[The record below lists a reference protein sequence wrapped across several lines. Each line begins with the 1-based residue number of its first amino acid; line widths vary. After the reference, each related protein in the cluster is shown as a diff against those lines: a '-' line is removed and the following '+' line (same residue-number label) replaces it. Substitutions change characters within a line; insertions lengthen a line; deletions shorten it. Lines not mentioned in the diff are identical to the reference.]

1 VSLLLKD
8 VQPVNLISLIPA
20 TGALALAGL
29 PMVASAA
36 AEVPDT
42 VATVI
47 VSANR
52 VATPADQVA
61 ASVTVI
67 DAATLQLRQ
76 TVAVADV
83 LAQTPGVNVVR
94 NGGPGQ
100 TTTVHIRGA
109 ETEQTVVV
117 VDGIRVNDPASPGG
131 GYDFSNLLV
140 GDIDRIEVLR
150 GPASTLWGADAI
162 GGVISITTARPT
174 AALSGSAT
182 AEAGSLDTRSVHASA
197 AGAMDRLTWRIGGGY
212 YQTSGVSAFDSRLG
226 GHERDGSLNASG
238 AGQLGV
244 RLTDWASLDLRYAHV
259 ATKTAFD
266 GYPPPLYAYAD
277 TGEYG
282 LTRQTAASASLKLT
296 GLDGTLVNRFTVQ
309 DMRLDRENDD
319 PTQTPLR
326 TFYAR
331 GTRRSAAWQGEWT
344 LAPAAVAVFG
354 LESERTTIR
363 TASPA
368 SYDPNPLPLRAHAV
382 LDSAFVSGRLGLA
395 TGLTLTAGVREDHH
409 DRFGDHVTASTGI
422 AWTPDRGITQFRA
435 SFGQGFKAPTLY
447 QLYGDY
453 GFTGL
458 RPETADG
465 VDAGASR
472 RWFDGALEAGF
483 SLFSRQVK
491 NQIGFFDCFAAVTP
505 VCAARPFGYYANLD
519 QTRSQGAELTV
530 AARPV
535 PAVDLTAS
543 YTFTD
548 AQNRSQGANDGK
560 ALSRRPRDT
569 AFAEASWRVARG
581 ATLSAAV
588 RWSGRSFDDLANGRV
603 LKAYALAD
611 LRGEVALR
619 PGISLYGRI
628 ENLFDQAYQ
637 TAYQYGSVG
646 RAAYLGVRAR
656 Y

>member
-1 VSLLLKD
+1 
-8 VQPVNLISLIPA
+8 
-20 TGALALAGL
+20 
-29 PMVASAA
+29 M
-36 AEVPDT
+36 
-42 VATVI
+42 
-47 VSANR
+47 
-52 VATPADQVA
+52 A

-140 GDIDRIEVLR
+140 GDIGRIEVLR

-296 GLDGTLVNRFTVQ
+296 GLDGALVNRFTVQ
-309 DMRLDRENDD
+309 DGGPAGPRPGRASG
-319 PTQTPLR
+319 PWPPPPSPSSAWSR
-326 TFYAR
+326 S
-331 GTRRSAAWQGEWT
+331 GRRSAPRLRRAMTRTRCPSGPMRCWT
-344 LAPAAVAVFG
+344 AP
-354 LESERTTIR
+354 
-363 TASPA
+363 
-368 SYDPNPLPLRAHAV
+368 
-382 LDSAFVSGRLGLA
+382 
-395 TGLTLTAGVREDHH
+395 
-409 DRFGDHVTASTGI
+409 
-422 AWTPDRGITQFRA
+422 
-435 SFGQGFKAPTLY
+435 
-447 QLYGDY
+447 
-453 GFTGL
+453 
-458 RPETADG
+458 
-465 VDAGASR
+465 
-472 RWFDGALEAGF
+472 
-483 SLFSRQVK
+483 
-491 NQIGFFDCFAAVTP
+491 
-505 VCAARPFGYYANLD
+505 
-519 QTRSQGAELTV
+519 
-530 AARPV
+530 
-535 PAVDLTAS
+535 
-543 YTFTD
+543 
-548 AQNRSQGANDGK
+548 
-560 ALSRRPRDT
+560 
-569 AFAEASWRVARG
+569 
-581 ATLSAAV
+581 LSAAA
-588 RWSGRSFDDLANGRV
+588 WDS
-603 LKAYALAD
+603 
-611 LRGEVALR
+611 R
-619 PGISLYGRI
+619 P
-628 ENLFDQAYQ
+628 A
-637 TAYQYGSVG
+637 
-646 RAAYLGVRAR
+646 
-656 Y
+656 